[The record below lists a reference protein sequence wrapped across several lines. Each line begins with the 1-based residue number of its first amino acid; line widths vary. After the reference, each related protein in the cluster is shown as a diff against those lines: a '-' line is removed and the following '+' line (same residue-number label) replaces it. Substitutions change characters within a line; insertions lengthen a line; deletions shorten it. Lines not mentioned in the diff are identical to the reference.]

1 MCKNLFKSI
10 AIIALIIAFSCA
22 KRGSIT
28 GGLKDTLAPIM
39 IQSLPKN
46 LSTNFNGKIIILKFD
61 EYVKL
66 KDVSKQLIVSP
77 PMKNQLEILPQSATK
92 EITIKI
98 KDTLQPNTTYS
109 FNFGNSIQDNNEN
122 NPLKQFKYVF
132 STGKQLDS
140 LVLNA
145 KTKDAINKK
154 VDNFVSIMLYEVTD
168 KYTDSIVF
176 KEVPRYIT
184 NTLDSLKLVKLEN
197 LKQGKYRLIAIKD
210 LNGNNKF
217 DLATD
222 KIGFQKEFV
231 KIPNDTLY
239 ELELFKQEI
248 PFKAKNSSQLSG
260 SKLLLGYE
268 GNAKDI
274 KITVKKDKEIFPVVV
289 TQFPKKDSVLVW
301 VKAQKNDSLT
311 VLVSKNKYEKQFSYK
326 FKNQKKDTLRFT
338 PVQTDVLPLR
348 EKFTINATTPLSK
361 FDNSKMVL
369 LNKDSVAIKF
379 TTEYDNL
386 NQELKFNFS
395 KEPLEKYK
403 LKIFPGAIT
412 DFFDKKNDT
421 LIYKFST
428 KNSSDYGNLRV
439 ELENVKRFPVIV
451 EITDKD
457 GKVIASEYSDKK
469 TALIFDLI
477 DPAIVTLRL
486 IYDDNKN
493 KIWDSGNFIELR
505 QAEEV
510 IYFSKQVDVRANWD
524 VVQPFDLKSP

>member
-1 MCKNLFKSI
+1 MCKNLLKSI
-10 AIIALIIAFSCA
+10 AIIVLIIVFSCA

-39 IQSLPKN
+39 TQSLPKN
-46 LSTNFNGKIIILKFD
+46 FSTNFNGKVIKLKFD

-66 KDVSKQLIVSP
+66 KDVNKQLIVSP
-77 PMKNQLEILPQSATK
+77 PMKNQLEISPQSATK
-92 EITIKI
+92 ELSIKI
-98 KDTLQPNTTYS
+98 KDTLLPNTTYS

-132 STGKQLDS
+132 STGKYMDS

-176 KEVPRYIT
+176 KQVPRYIT

-210 LNGNNKF
+210 VNGNNKF
-217 DLATD
+217 DPATD

-231 KIPNDTLY
+231 KVPNDTLY
-239 ELELFKQEI
+239 ELELFKQEVS
-248 PFKAKNSSQLSG
+248 FKAKNSSQLSG
-260 SKLLLGYE
+260 NKLIVGYE
-268 GNAKDI
+268 GIAKDV
-274 KITVKKDKEIFPVVV
+274 KISVKRDKETIPFIV
-289 TQFPKKDSVLVW
+289 TQFPKKDSLLIW
-301 VKAQKNDSLT
+301 VKAQKSDSLT
-311 VLVSKNKYEKQFSYK
+311 ILVSKNKYEKQFAFK
-326 FKNQKKDTLRFT
+326 FKNQKKDTLRFSA
-338 PVQTDVLPLR
+338 VQTDDLPLR
-348 EKFTINATTPLSK
+348 DKFTLNATTPLSK

-369 LNKDSVAIKF
+369 LNKDSVAVKF
-379 TTEYDNL
+379 TTEYDDF
-386 NQELKFNFS
+386 NQELKFNFT

-428 KNSSDYGNLRV
+428 KSEADYGNLKV

-451 EITDKD
+451 EITNKE
-457 GKVIASEYSDKK
+457 GKLIASQYSEKNK
-469 TALIFDLI
+469 TVVFDLI
-477 DPAIVTLRL
+477 DPETVTLRL

-505 QAEEV
+505 QPEEV